1 MYLIHLFA
9 LLFTRHLPDI
19 NVTLEAM
26 LQPKATSLPGHIQAV
41 YVQSIAKLYA
51 KILANQQEEV
61 GVKCEAHNTVS
72 GPSIS
77 PLLSHFHEP
86 GTMQIDQL

>member
-1 MYLIHLFA
+1 MIISFT
-9 LLFTRHLPDI
+9 LLFTRHLADI

-61 GVKCEAHNTVS
+61 CVKCEVHIT
-72 GPSIS
+72 
-77 PLLSHFHEP
+77 LEKLH
-86 GTMQIDQL
+86 T

>member
-1 MYLIHLFA
+1 MVM

-41 YVQSIAKLYA
+41 YVQNIAKLYA
-51 KILANQQEEV
+51 KLLANQEEV
-61 GVKCEAHNTVS
+61 SSYNRTSAPCVTNSSKQPVPMSKTLQVK
-72 GPSIS
+72 S
-77 PLLSHFHEP
+77 PP
-86 GTMQIDQL
+86 

>member
-1 MYLIHLFA
+1 MIT

-41 YVQSIAKLYA
+41 YVQNIAKLYA
-51 KILANQQEEV
+51 KLLANQEEV
-61 GVKCEAHNTVS
+61 SSNNRTCMCNQLQLATSSHEQNTKILPVKA
-72 GPSIS
+72 
-77 PLLSHFHEP
+77 PLKNDDL
-86 GTMQIDQL
+86 L